1 MKMTIMAI
9 VVALFPV
16 GASGQDQDKPRVFVA
31 GRGTQNAVTNASVSG
46 NRWFRSGHA
55 ETNID
60 AHDESMEVTK
70 DLQQCSGVVVT
81 VNQANSD
88 YTVMLDRESK
98 QKRGLLR
105 SNSQVQVVN
114 RAGDVVGAG
123 AARTVSHA
131 SKDACNTILADWSK
145 HGRIDTQQAQQAIS
159 ASATQPSATTAVA
172 QTPATSPT
180 AQTLIP
186 TPAPAVKETWQLV
199 SATPEE
205 ESLGEVARRNKQ
217 HVACLKLAADNPSIV
232 CK

>member
-1 MKMTIMAI
+1 MKLTIMVIA
-9 VVALFPV
+9 VTLFSL
-16 GASGQDQDKPRVFVA
+16 GASGQEQDKPRVFVA
-31 GRGTQNAVTNASVSG
+31 GRGTQNVVTNASVSG

-55 ETNID
+55 ETNVD

-70 DLQQCSGVVVT
+70 DLQQCSGVVVAI
-81 VNQANSD
+81 NQANSD

-114 RAGDVVGAG
+114 RVGDVVGSG
-123 AARTVSHA
+123 AARTVGHA

-145 HGRIDTQQAQQAIS
+145 RGRIDTQQVPQAIS
-159 ASATQPSATTAVA
+159 ASATQPSATTPVA
-172 QTPATSPT
+172 ATPVTSPI
-180 AQTLIP
+180 AQTLVP
-186 TPAPAVKETWQLV
+186 TPAPITMETPQMV
-199 SATPEE
+199 SATPEQ

-217 HVACLKLAADNPSIV
+217 HAACLKLAADNPSII

>member
-1 MKMTIMAI
+1 MTVTSITLA
-9 VVALFPV
+9 FFCV
-16 GASGQDQDKPRVFVA
+16 GASGQEQDKPRVFVE
-31 GRGTQNAVTNASVSG
+31 GRGTQNAVTNASTSG
-46 NRWFRSGHA
+46 NHWFRAGHA

-70 DLQQCSGVVVT
+70 DLQQCSGVTVT

-114 RAGDVVGAG
+114 RLGDVIGAG
-123 AARTVSHA
+123 SARTVGHA

-145 HGRIDTQQAQQAIS
+145 RGRIEMPQAQPAVP
-159 ASATQPSATTAVA
+159 ASATQAVATAVTPPSVAAPILQATT
-172 QTPATSPT
+172 T
-180 AQTLIP
+180 AS
-186 TPAPAVKETWQLV
+186 PAPVVKDTPQMVNL
-199 SATPEE
+199 TPED
-205 ESLGEVARRNKQ
+205 ESLGEVARKNKQ
-217 HVACLKLAADNPSIV
+217 HAACLKLAADNPSIV